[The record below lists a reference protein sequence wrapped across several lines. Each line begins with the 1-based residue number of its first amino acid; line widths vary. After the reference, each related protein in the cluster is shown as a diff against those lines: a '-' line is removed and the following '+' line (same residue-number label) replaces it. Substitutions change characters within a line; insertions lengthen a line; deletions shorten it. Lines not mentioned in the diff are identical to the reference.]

1 MALRRAVTGVR
12 PLSPRNGSV
21 TLGQVAAPRRTDP
34 GTNPSVL
41 TGRSGDAAQELLP
54 EFILIF

>member
-1 MALRRAVTGVR
+1 MALQRAVTGVR

-34 GTNPSVL
+34 GKNPSVL
-41 TGRSGDAAQELLP
+41 KGRSGDAARELLP